1 MMFYN
6 RIPSFFALLAAL
18 ALAIPVQ
25 ADEVVLLNGDRI
37 SGEVVRLEGG
47 KLLIKT
53 AYAGNIRIEWSQVA
67 TLSTDAPVYV
77 QVDENNR
84 VQARMNAAEPGSATL
99 SGGDWLESAPIA
111 LQRVTGMTR
120 KPEPPV
126 KVTGRINVGASSTS
140 GNTET
145 EKVNANAEI
154 IARTVKNRFTIG
166 GAVNRA
172 EDRGVETESNWIAY
186 LKYDH
191 FITKRWYAY
200 SNADMESDEFKD
212 INLRTTL
219 GVGSGYQFYE
229 TPQTNLSF
237 EGGVN
242 YVNTDYDTG
251 EDDSY
256 PAGRVATKFDHYL
269 FGSKTQ
275 FFHKNE
281 AFFALDDSDNLF
293 VRTQTGLRWPVIERL
308 AATAQYNVDW
318 DDNPAP
324 GRGSTD
330 RTVLFTLGYHW

>member
-1 MMFYN
+1 
-6 RIPSFFALLAAL
+6 
-18 ALAIPVQ
+18 
-25 ADEVVLLNGDRI
+25 
-37 SGEVVRLEGG
+37 
-47 KLLIKT
+47 
-53 AYAGNIRIEWSQVA
+53 
-67 TLSTDAPVYV
+67 LSTDAPVYV

-84 VQARMNAAEPGSATL
+84 VQATMRPADSGTATL
-99 SGGDWLESAPIA
+99 SGGDWLETGPIA
-111 LQRVTGMTR
+111 LARVSGMTR

-140 GNTET
+140 GNTDT
-145 EKVNANAEI
+145 EKLNANAEI

-166 GAVNRA
+166 GVVNRA
-172 EDRGVETESNWIAY
+172 EDSGVETESNWIAY

-229 TPQTNLSF
+229 TPQTNLSL

-242 YVNTDYDTG
+242 YVNTDYDIG
-251 EDDSY
+251 QDDSY
-256 PAGRVATKFDHYL
+256 PAGRVATRFDHFL

-275 FFHKNE
+275 FFHRNE
-281 AFFALDDSDNLF
+281 GFFALDDSDNLF

-324 GRGSTD
+324 GRSSTD